1 MPKNECSHCCDYFV
15 FGGRKNPTT
24 QPCLTREKNIKPS
37 SIALR
42 YMIPFHTD
50 TNMKVLAFTTCVQ
63 RSDDSRI
70 LQFALRIA
78 FRCVL
83 HRHGNLDIHRWKFSF
98 RFWMLYPDLRQ
109 MNVFYFYTRCV
120 YIKKNKDFLSLYF
133 SLQSTKFKVCFCVN
147 DPSAGSPTDTLLRLL
162 VVPNGRVYLT
172 SRNLAASVQ
181 KVHQTI
187 RYYKRRA
194 VCTNGRDII
203 NASWWLAL
211 TRNSSFK
218 IYSFKELSL
227 TRLVLIRLPEPF
239 QARKYFLSQPL

>member
-1 MPKNECSHCCDYFV
+1 MLISGVMRYFLNIYLGAHEEFFLPLMPKNECSHCCDYFV

-83 HRHGNLDIHRWKFSF
+83 HRYGNQDIHRWKFLF
-98 RFWMLYPDLRQ
+98 FWWLG
-109 MNVFYFYTRCV
+109 YFKRV
-120 YIKKNKDFLSLYF
+120 NKFKFVRKPHS
-133 SLQSTKFKVCFCVN
+133 STKIRFKICVN
-147 DPSAGSPTDTLLRLL
+147 DPSAGSPTETLLRLFL
-162 VVPNGRVYLT
+162 P
-172 SRNLAASVQ
+172 
-181 KVHQTI
+181 
-187 RYYKRRA
+187 
-194 VCTNGRDII
+194 
-203 NASWWLAL
+203 
-211 TRNSSFK
+211 
-218 IYSFKELSL
+218 LSDM
-227 TRLVLIRLPEPF
+227 V
-239 QARKYFLSQPL
+239 